1 MFNLNSLQLLGQ
13 IEPGSMA
20 LDRDFKG
27 RPMLRFRIRSLAQ
40 GMTDSAAASSGATAD
55 QAERGCASTS
65 SSLSTSSSTTTTT
78 SSSSS
83 SSSSSSTPSASS
95 SAALC
100 SAKKPD
106 AARNALAPELRG
118 RVLCLAMGSDD
129 SARSLKQLQ
138 GQINAVRN
146 RTGCDIDSSSDASTR
161 ACSGGTGSSRTAP
174 AHMRRAH
181 SRDVASAGSSGSAH
195 RPGASGSSGS
205 SGGTGRNAAAAAAAT
220 GAVSGAAA
228 ATAGFAATGRCRP
241 EGGAAGKT
249 HHDSV
254 VRRGC
259 AAAAAPLLN
268 AMVRELS
275 GRGSSL
281 SSGDGADFR
290 GLSGMDAVS
299 AVSDM
304 SEEEMALRRHFD
316 FSSIDLHDFFDER
329 VFSEIAWQ
337 QVNRD
342 IKSQDKDFDPSRPGR
357 AATVGAEDNCL
368 PSASSEKSSSRTE
381 GTELSDVTDAG
392 GKVSS
397 PAAAAT
403 AAAASAAAEP
413 AASVTTAGTAPSGA
427 CAPVSLDKWDLYLAS
442 DDICRSVAQAVAST
456 VKVPAGRDSRAVFY
470 KAVIWQSS
478 GPSLSM
484 VYRIIRHSMALP
496 VVLVGSLNR
505 EDAVMATSSTD
516 TVIEVK
522 RMAFYQLGS

>member
-55 QAERGCASTS
+55 QAEHGCASTS
-65 SSLSTSSSTTTTT
+65 SSLSTSSTST
-78 SSSSS
+78 SL
-83 SSSSSSTPSASS
+83 ASS

-100 SAKKPD
+100 AAKKPD
-106 AARNALAPELRG
+106 AARNALGPELRG

-129 SARSLKQLQ
+129 SARSLEQLQ
-138 GQINAVRN
+138 GQINAARN
-146 RTGCDIDSSSDASTR
+146 STGCDVGTCSDSSSC
-161 ACSGGTGSSRTAP
+161 ACTGGTGRSRSAP

-181 SRDVASAGSSGSAH
+181 SRAAASAASSGSAH

-205 SGGTGRNAAAAAAAT
+205 SGGAGRNDAAAAAAAS
-220 GAVSGAAA
+220 AVSGAAAAA
-228 ATAGFAATGRCRP
+228 ATAGFATTGRCRH

-249 HHDSV
+249 RPDSA

-275 GRGSSL
+275 SRGGSL

-290 GLSGMDAVS
+290 GLSGMAAVS

-342 IKSQDKDFDPSRPGR
+342 IKSQDKDFDPARPSS
-357 AATVGAEDNCL
+357 AAAVGAEDTCL
-368 PSASSEKSSSRTE
+368 PSASYEKSSSRTE

-392 GKVSS
+392 GKDSA

-413 AASVTTAGTAPSGA
+413 AASATTAGTAPSGA

-442 DDICRSVAQAVAST
+442 DDICRSVAQAVASS

>member
-65 SSLSTSSSTTTTT
+65 SSLSTSSTTTT
-78 SSSSS
+78 
-83 SSSSSSTPSASS
+83 SSSSTPSASS

-100 SAKKPD
+100 SVKKAD
-106 AARNALAPELRG
+106 AARNVLAPELRG

-146 RTGCDIDSSSDASTR
+146 RTGCDRESSSDASTR
-161 ACSGGTGSSRTAP
+161 ACTGGTGRSRTAP
-174 AHMRRAH
+174 AHMLRAH
-181 SRDVASAGSSGSAH
+181 SRAVASAGSSGSAH
-195 RPGASGSSGS
+195 RSGASGSSGS
-205 SGGTGRNAAAAAAAT
+205 PGGTGRNAAAAAAAAS
-220 GAVSGAAA
+220 AVSGAAA
-228 ATAGFAATGRCRP
+228 AAATARVAATARGRH

-249 HHDSV
+249 RPDSA

-275 GRGSSL
+275 SRGGSL

-290 GLSGMDAVS
+290 GLSGIAAVS

-342 IKSQDKDFDPSRPGR
+342 IKSQDKDFDPARPSS
-357 AATVGAEDNCL
+357 AAAVGAEDTCL
-368 PSASSEKSSSRTE
+368 PSTSYEKRSSRTE

-392 GKVSS
+392 GKDSS

-403 AAAASAAAEP
+403 AAAEPASSAAAD
-413 AASVTTAGTAPSGA
+413 TAPSGA

-442 DDICRSVAQAVAST
+442 DDICRSVAQAVASS

>member
-65 SSLSTSSSTTTTT
+65 SSLSTSSTT
-78 SSSSS
+78 
-83 SSSSSSTPSASS
+83 SSTPSASS

-100 SAKKPD
+100 SVKKAD
-106 AARNALAPELRG
+106 AARNALGSELRG

-146 RTGCDIDSSSDASTR
+146 RTGCDSKSCSDASTR
-161 ACSGGTGSSRTAP
+161 ACTDGTGRSRTAP

-181 SRDVASAGSSGSAH
+181 SRAAASAGSSGSAH

-205 SGGTGRNAAAAAAAT
+205 PCGTGRNAAAAAAAAS
-220 GAVSGAAA
+220 AVSGAAAAAASAGVA
-228 ATAGFAATGRCRP
+228 ATAGFAATGRGRP

-249 HHDSV
+249 RPDSA

-275 GRGSSL
+275 SRGGSL

-290 GLSGMDAVS
+290 GLTGMAAVS

-342 IKSQDKDFDPSRPGR
+342 IKSQDKDFDPSRPSN
-357 AATVGAEDNCL
+357 AAAVGAEDTCL
-368 PSASSEKSSSRTE
+368 PSASYEKSSSRTE
-381 GTELSDVTDAG
+381 GTELSDFTDAD
-392 GKVSS
+392 GKDSS

-413 AASVTTAGTAPSGA
+413 AVSATTAGTAPSGA

-442 DDICRSVAQAVAST
+442 DDICRSVAQAVASS

>member
-40 GMTDSAAASSGATAD
+40 GMTDSAAASSSATAD
-55 QAERGCASTS
+55 QAECGCASTS
-65 SSLSTSSSTTTTT
+65 SYLSTSSTT
-78 SSSSS
+78 
-83 SSSSSSTPSASS
+83 SSTPSASS

-146 RTGCDIDSSSDASTR
+146 RTGCDSESCSDASTR
-161 ACSGGTGSSRTAP
+161 ACTGGTGSSLTAP

-181 SRDVASAGSSGSAH
+181 SRAAASAGSSGSAH

-205 SGGTGRNAAAAAAAT
+205 PGGAGRNAAAAAAAAS
-220 GAVSGAAA
+220 AVSGAAA
-228 ATAGFAATGRCRP
+228 AAVATATSGFAATGRSRP

-249 HHDSV
+249 RPDSA

-275 GRGSSL
+275 SRGGSL

-290 GLSGMDAVS
+290 GLTGMAAVS

-342 IKSQDKDFDPSRPGR
+342 IKSQDKDFDPARPSS
-357 AATVGAEDNCL
+357 AAAVGAEDTCL
-368 PSASSEKSSSRTE
+368 PSASYEKSSSRTE

-392 GKVSS
+392 GKDSS

-403 AAAASAAAEP
+403 AAAASAAAAEP
-413 AASVTTAGTAPSGA
+413 ASSAAADTAPSRA

-442 DDICRSVAQAVAST
+442 DDICRSVAQAVASS

>member
-40 GMTDSAAASSGATAD
+40 GMTDSAAASSSATAD

-65 SSLSTSSSTTTTT
+65 SSLSTSSTT
-78 SSSSS
+78 
-83 SSSSSSTPSASS
+83 SSTPSASS

-100 SAKKPD
+100 SVKKAD
-106 AARNALAPELRG
+106 AARNVLAPELRG

-138 GQINAVRN
+138 GHINAVRN
-146 RTGCDIDSSSDASTR
+146 RTGCESESRSDASTR
-161 ACSGGTGSSRTAP
+161 ACTGGT
-174 AHMRRAH
+174 
-181 SRDVASAGSSGSAH
+181 GSSGSAH

-205 SGGTGRNAAAAAAAT
+205 PGGTGRNAAAAAAAAS
-220 GAVSGAAA
+220 AVSGAAA
-228 ATAGFAATGRCRP
+228 AAASAGVAATGRSRP

-249 HHDSV
+249 RPDSA

-275 GRGSSL
+275 SRGASL

-290 GLSGMDAVS
+290 GLSGIAAVS

-342 IKSQDKDFDPSRPGR
+342 IKSQDKDFDPARPSS
-357 AATVGAEDNCL
+357 AAAVGAEDTCL
-368 PSASSEKSSSRTE
+368 PSASYEKSSSRTE

-392 GKVSS
+392 GKDSS

-413 AASVTTAGTAPSGA
+413 AASVTTAGAAPSGA

-442 DDICRSVAQAVAST
+442 DDICRSVAQAVASS

>member
-40 GMTDSAAASSGATAD
+40 GMTDSAAASSSVTAD

-65 SSLSTSSSTTTTT
+65 SSLSTSSTST
-78 SSSSS
+78 
-83 SSSSSSTPSASS
+83 STPSASS

-100 SAKKPD
+100 SVKKAD
-106 AARNALAPELRG
+106 AARNVLAPELRG

-129 SARSLKQLQ
+129 SASSLKQLQ

-146 RTGCDIDSSSDASTR
+146 RTGCDSESCSDASTR
-161 ACSGGTGSSRTAP
+161 GCTDGTGRSRTAP

-181 SRDVASAGSSGSAH
+181 SRAAASAGSSGSAH

-220 GAVSGAAA
+220 
-228 ATAGFAATGRCRP
+228 AGFAATGRSRP

-249 HHDSV
+249 RPDSA

-275 GRGSSL
+275 SRGGSL

-290 GLSGMDAVS
+290 GLSGMAAVS

-342 IKSQDKDFDPSRPGR
+342 IKSQDKDFDPSRPSS
-357 AATVGAEDNCL
+357 AAAVGAEDTCL
-368 PSASSEKSSSRTE
+368 PSASYEKRSSRTE
-381 GTELSDVTDAG
+381 DTELSDVTDAG
-392 GKVSS
+392 GKDSA

-413 AASVTTAGTAPSGA
+413 AVSATTAGTAPSGA

-442 DDICRSVAQAVAST
+442 DDICRSVAQAVASS

-522 RMAFYQLGS
+522 RMAFYQLGG

>member
-40 GMTDSAAASSGATAD
+40 GMTDSAAVSSSTTAD
-55 QAERGCASTS
+55 QAECGCASTS
-65 SSLSTSSSTTTTT
+65 SSLSTSSTT
-78 SSSSS
+78 
-83 SSSSSSTPSASS
+83 SSTPSASS

-100 SAKKPD
+100 SVKKPD
-106 AARNALAPELRG
+106 TARNVLGSELRG

-146 RTGCDIDSSSDASTR
+146 RTGCDSESCSDANTR
-161 ACSGGTGSSRTAP
+161 ACTGGTGSSRTAP
-174 AHMRRAH
+174 AHMSRAH
-181 SRDVASAGSSGSAH
+181 SRAVASAGSRGSAH
-195 RPGASGSSGS
+195 RPGASGSSVS
-205 SGGTGRNAAAAAAAT
+205 PGGAGRNAAAAAAAAS
-220 GAVSGAAA
+220 AVSGAAA
-228 ATAGFAATGRCRP
+228 AAASAGFAATGRSRP

-249 HHDSV
+249 RPDSA

-275 GRGSSL
+275 SRGGSL

-290 GLSGMDAVS
+290 GLSGIAAVS

-342 IKSQDKDFDPSRPGR
+342 IKSQDKDFDPARPSS
-357 AATVGAEDNCL
+357 AAAVGAEDTCL
-368 PSASSEKSSSRTE
+368 PSASYEKRSSSTE

-392 GKVSS
+392 GKDSS

-403 AAAASAAAEP
+403 AAAASAAADP
-413 AASVTTAGTAPSGA
+413 AASVTTAGAAPSGA

-442 DDICRSVAQAVAST
+442 DDICRSVAQAVASS

>member
-40 GMTDSAAASSGATAD
+40 GMTDSAAASSSATAD

-65 SSLSTSSSTTTTT
+65 SSLSTSSSST
-78 SSSSS
+78 
-83 SSSSSSTPSASS
+83 STPSASS

-106 AARNALAPELRG
+106 AARNVLAPELRG

-146 RTGCDIDSSSDASTR
+146 RTGCDSESSSDASTR
-161 ACSGGTGSSRTAP
+161 ACTGGTGRSRTAP

-181 SRDVASAGSSGSAH
+181 SRAVASAGSSGSAH

-205 SGGTGRNAAAAAAAT
+205 PGGTGRNAAAAAAAAS
-220 GAVSGAAA
+220 AVSGAAA
-228 ATAGFAATGRCRP
+228 AAASAGFAATGRGRP

-249 HHDSV
+249 RPDSA

-275 GRGSSL
+275 SRGGSL

-290 GLSGMDAVS
+290 GLSGIAAVS

-342 IKSQDKDFDPSRPGR
+342 IKSQDKDFDPARPGS
-357 AATVGAEDNCL
+357 AAAVGAEDSCL
-368 PSASSEKSSSRTE
+368 PSASYEKSSSRTE
-381 GTELSDVTDAG
+381 GTELSDVTAAG
-392 GKVSS
+392 GKDSS

-413 AASVTTAGTAPSGA
+413 AASATTAGTAPSGA

-442 DDICRSVAQAVAST
+442 DDICRSVAQAVASS

>member
-40 GMTDSAAASSGATAD
+40 GMTDSAAASKGSTAD

-65 SSLSTSSSTTTTT
+65 SSLSTSSTT
-78 SSSSS
+78 
-83 SSSSSSTPSASS
+83 SSTPSASS

-100 SAKKPD
+100 SAKKAD

-118 RVLCLAMGSDD
+118 RVLCLAMGADD

-146 RTGCDIDSSSDASTR
+146 RTGCDSESCSDASTR
-161 ACSGGTGSSRTAP
+161 ACTGGTGRSRTAP
-174 AHMRRAH
+174 AHMSRAH
-181 SRDVASAGSSGSAH
+181 SRAVASAGSSGSAH

-205 SGGTGRNAAAAAAAT
+205 PGGTGRNAAAAAAAAS
-220 GAVSGAAA
+220 AVSGAAA
-228 ATAGFAATGRCRP
+228 AAASAGVAATGRGRP

-249 HHDSV
+249 RPDSA

-275 GRGSSL
+275 SRGGSL

-290 GLSGMDAVS
+290 GLSGMAAVS

-342 IKSQDKDFDPSRPGR
+342 IKSQDKDFDPARPSS
-357 AATVGAEDNCL
+357 AAAVGAEDTCL
-368 PSASSEKSSSRTE
+368 PSASYEKSSSRTE

-392 GKVSS
+392 GKDSS

-413 AASVTTAGTAPSGA
+413 AASVTTAGAAPSGA

-442 DDICRSVAQAVAST
+442 DDICRSVAQAVASS

>member
-40 GMTDSAAASSGATAD
+40 GMTDSAAASSSATAD
-55 QAERGCASTS
+55 QAEQGCASTS
-65 SSLSTSSSTTTTT
+65 SSLSTSSTT
-78 SSSSS
+78 
-83 SSSSSSTPSASS
+83 SSTPSASS

-100 SAKKPD
+100 SVKKAD
-106 AARNALAPELRG
+106 AARNALGSELRG

-146 RTGCDIDSSSDASTR
+146 RTGCDSDSSSDASTR
-161 ACSGGTGSSRTAP
+161 ACTGGTGSSRTAP
-174 AHMRRAH
+174 AHMLRAH
-181 SRDVASAGSSGSAH
+181 SRAAASAGSSGSAH

-205 SGGTGRNAAAAAAAT
+205 SGGTGRNAAAAA
-220 GAVSGAAA
+220 V
-228 ATAGFAATGRCRP
+228 ATATVGVAATGRGRP

-249 HHDSV
+249 RPDSA

-275 GRGSSL
+275 SRGGSL

-290 GLSGMDAVS
+290 GLSGIAAVS
-299 AVSDM
+299 AVCDM

-342 IKSQDKDFDPSRPGR
+342 IKSQDKDFDPARPSS
-357 AATVGAEDNCL
+357 AAAVGAEDTCL
-368 PSASSEKSSSRTE
+368 PSTSYEKRSSRTE

-392 GKVSS
+392 GKDSS

-403 AAAASAAAEP
+403 AAAEPASSAAAD
-413 AASVTTAGTAPSGA
+413 TAPSGA

-442 DDICRSVAQAVAST
+442 DDICRSVAQAVASS

-522 RMAFYQLGS
+522 RMAFYQLSN

>member
-40 GMTDSAAASSGATAD
+40 SMTDSAAASSSATAD
-55 QAERGCASTS
+55 QAEQGCASTS
-65 SSLSTSSSTTTTT
+65 SSLSTSSTST
-78 SSSSS
+78 S
-83 SSSSSSTPSASS
+83 PHSASS

-106 AARNALAPELRG
+106 AARNVLAPELRG

-146 RTGCDIDSSSDASTR
+146 RTGCDSESCSDASTR
-161 ACSGGTGSSRTAP
+161 ACTGGTGSSLTAP

-181 SRDVASAGSSGSAH
+181 SRAVASAGSSGSAH

-205 SGGTGRNAAAAAAAT
+205 PGGTGRNAAAAAAAAS
-220 GAVSGAAA
+220 AVSGAAA
-228 ATAGFAATGRCRP
+228 AAATAGVAATGRGRP

-249 HHDSV
+249 RPDSA

-275 GRGSSL
+275 SRGGSL

-290 GLSGMDAVS
+290 GLSGMAAVR

-342 IKSQDKDFDPSRPGR
+342 IKSQDKDFDPSRPSS
-357 AATVGAEDNCL
+357 AAAVGAEDTCL
-368 PSASSEKSSSRTE
+368 PSASYEKRSSRTE

-392 GKVSS
+392 GKDSA

-413 AASVTTAGTAPSGA
+413 AVSATTAGTAPSGA

-442 DDICRSVAQAVAST
+442 DDICRSVAQAVASS

>member
-40 GMTDSAAASSGATAD
+40 SMTDSAAASSSATAD

-65 SSLSTSSSTTTTT
+65 SSLSTSSTST
-78 SSSSS
+78 
-83 SSSSSSTPSASS
+83 STPSASS

-100 SAKKPD
+100 SVKKAD
-106 AARNALAPELRG
+106 AARNALGSELRG

-146 RTGCDIDSSSDASTR
+146 RTGCDSESCSDASTR
-161 ACSGGTGSSRTAP
+161 ACTGGTCRSRTAP

-181 SRDVASAGSSGSAH
+181 SRAVASAGSSGSAH
-195 RPGASGSSGS
+195 RPGASGSSVS
-205 SGGTGRNAAAAAAAT
+205 PGGAGRNAAAAAAAAS
-220 GAVSGAAA
+220 AVSGGAAA
-228 ATAGFAATGRCRP
+228 AASAGFAATGRCRP

-249 HHDSV
+249 RPDSA

-275 GRGSSL
+275 SRGGSL

-290 GLSGMDAVS
+290 GLSGIAAVS

-342 IKSQDKDFDPSRPGR
+342 IKSQDKDFDPARPSS
-357 AATVGAEDNCL
+357 AAAVGAEDTCL
-368 PSASSEKSSSRTE
+368 PSASYEKSSSRTE
-381 GTELSDVTDAG
+381 GTELSDFTDAD
-392 GKVSS
+392 GKDSS
-397 PAAAAT
+397 S

-413 AASVTTAGTAPSGA
+413 AASATTAGTAPSRA

-442 DDICRSVAQAVAST
+442 DDICRSVAQAVASS
-456 VKVPAGRDSRAVFY
+456 VKVSAGRDSRAVFY